1 MDIVKMIGRKL
12 LDVLRLRSLNVLR
25 NSEYLKVTGW
35 FNSFKHR
42 QAIDCTGKAVPW
54 LAYPVSSFL
63 QQRLN
68 KEMVVFEYG
77 SGNSSLWLAER
88 VKNLICCEHDSVWY
102 GRMTSLAP
110 ANVSIIYRDTESG
123 DYCREISKYDH
134 EFDIIIID
142 GEDRVNCIKSSLEA
156 LKEDGVIILDDSF
169 RDEYQVGKDFLALNG
184 FKSIEI
190 TGPTPI
196 YFNFGATTI
205 FYRDTNCFNI

>member
-1 MDIVKMIGRKL
+1 MNVMKVCSRKL
-12 LDVLRLRSLNVLR
+12 LDILRLRSFNVLR
-25 NSEYLKVTGW
+25 NSEYLQTTGW

-42 QAIDCTGKAVPW
+42 QAVDSTGKAVPW

-68 KEMVVFEYG
+68 GEMSVFEYG
-77 SGNSSLWLAER
+77 CGNSSLWLAER
-88 VKNLICCEHDSVWY
+88 VKRLICCEHDSVWY
-102 GRMTSLAP
+102 ERMTSLAP
-110 ANVSIIYRDTESG
+110 SNVSIICRDTESG
-123 DYCREISKYDH
+123 EYCGEIGKYHH
-134 EFDIIIID
+134 EFDVIIID
-142 GEDRVNCIKSSLEA
+142 GEDRVNCIKNSPEA
-156 LKEDGVIILDDSF
+156 LKEGGIIILDDSF

-205 FYRDTNCFNI
+205 FYRDTNCFNL